1 MMNFESLKAKLAA
14 KNKEFQ
20 TRERPVTPKTG
31 DTSIVL
37 MPGWNPE
44 NREVFWREFG
54 GHYIRGN
61 DGKVGA
67 FYPCDS
73 VIYNKPCP
81 ICAMLRKASSMTT
94 DQAVLDQIKQM
105 NANTVYLVNA
115 IVLGENGNEPVIFQ
129 LSKTAFEQLLNT
141 IGAWM
146 QAVFDEQ
153 NPQVLCIKR
162 SGTGFD
168 TKYLVS
174 VTPEKFALKPD
185 TYNKLK
191 NLDDY
196 VNQKT
201 DALMQKTANAI
212 SSTLGV
218 TMALPAPAVAAPM
231 VAAQPQV
238 QAQPVYQ
245 QAPVTPAP
253 TYQTMNAA
261 DIPSAGMMAS
271 QPQAQAPRPMAQP
284 QPQVQPAWEAPKAPV
299 ANQAQIDDP
308 ELAQMLE
315 GL

>member
-1 MMNFESLKAKLAA
+1 MLNFEALKAKMAA

-20 TRERPVTPKTG
+20 TRERPVTPKAG

-44 NREVFWREFG
+44 NRETFWHEFG

-81 ICAMLRKASSMTT
+81 ICAMLRKASAMTT

-115 IVLGENGNEPVIFQ
+115 IVLGENNNEPVVFQ
-129 LSKTAFEQLLNT
+129 LSKSAFEQLLNT

-146 QAVFDEQ
+146 TAVFDEQ

-174 VTPEKFALKPD
+174 VTPEKFPLKPD
-185 TYNKLK
+185 TYSKLK
-191 NLDDY
+191 NLDEY

-201 DALMQKTANAI
+201 DTLMQKTANAI
-212 SSTLGV
+212 SATLGV
-218 TMALPAPAVAAPM
+218 TMALPAPTVAAPAQM
-231 VAAQPQV
+231 VTAAPAAQV
-238 QAQPVYQ
+238 QPQPVYQ
-245 QAPVTPAP
+245 QAPQPAAQTIEPADLP
-253 TYQTMNAA
+253 TAGVSAA
-261 DIPSAGMMAS
+261 PSAPSAN
-271 QPQAQAPRPMAQP
+271 AQAL
-284 QPQVQPAWEAPKAPV
+284 
-299 ANQAQIDDP
+299 DDP